1 MQCYKVFLAA
11 AMVMATHS
19 SVLATSVS
27 DDYQV
32 ELQVQDRTQEVL
44 QAALPQ
50 ALEQVLVK
58 ISGDPQ
64 VTSIASVH
72 DHLAEAQHYVERYE
86 YLPDPEDATHQ
97 KLILQ
102 IKFSSK
108 SVRELLHKTSS
119 TQEAASPET
128 ISLHVYGVNDLND
141 FSEVVKY
148 VRALNSVN
156 NVEASTVDADDVIL
170 TVKSSAGLESLKKA
184 IANTSDHRLQPM
196 EVNKKSDDTEPEL
209 LTYRWKKNL
218 KLRVT
223 RREASGSGLLSL
235 DTP

>member
-19 SVLATSVS
+19 GVLAATVS

-32 ELQVQDRTQEVL
+32 ELEVQDRTQEVL

-64 VTSIASVH
+64 VASDATVH
-72 DHLAEAQHYVERYE
+72 DHLGEAKKYVERYE

-108 SVRELLHKTSS
+108 SVRELLHKTGS
-119 TQEAASPET
+119 TQEAATPES

-156 NVEASTVDADDVIL
+156 SVEASTVDADDVIL

-196 EVNKKSDDTEPEL
+196 EANKNSEDTEPEL
-209 LTYRWKKNL
+209 LTYRWGKGS
-218 KLRVT
+218 
-223 RREASGSGLLSL
+223 EALS
-235 DTP
+235 D